1 MAEVEKARHPEARLT
16 DAARHDA
23 AEMAEVGIDIEA
35 DAMEAYPALH
45 PDADGGDLVL
55 AALALVPPAHPD
67 ADPVLPAL
75 AADVE
80 GRERT
85 DQPFLQVGH
94 EPAHV
99 AAAPLQVK
107 HHVGD
112 ALARSVISEL
122 AAAAGGKHRKPRLDE
137 VLGPSAGPGR
147 VERRMLDKPDQLVRL
162 AGRDGGRPRLHD
174 RKRLLIGHRRS
185 FDAPGRR

>member
-1 MAEVEKARHPEARLT
+1 
-16 DAARHDA
+16 
-23 AEMAEVGIDIEA
+23 MAEVGIDIEA

-80 GRERT
+80 GRERA

-122 AAAAGGKHRKPRLDE
+122 AAAAGGPINVGIRLSHASIAAAT
-137 VLGPSAGPGR
+137 VAASSVAP
-147 VERRMLDKPDQLVRL
+147 
-162 AGRDGGRPRLHD
+162 
-174 RKRLLIGHRRS
+174 LLYPHCR
-185 FDAPGRR
+185 FVTCCALP

>member
-1 MAEVEKARHPEARLT
+1 MTEVEKARHPKARLA

-23 AEMAEVGIDIEA
+23 AEMAEIGIDIEA
-35 DAMEAYPALH
+35 DAMQAYPALH

-55 AALALVPPAHPD
+55 AALALVPPAHPH

-80 GRERT
+80 GRERA

-99 AAAPLQVK
+99 AATPLKVK

-112 ALARSVISEL
+112 ALARPVIREL
-122 AAAAGGKHRKPRLDE
+122 PAAPGGKHWEPRLDK
-137 VLGPSAGPGR
+137 VFGPGAGPPRLELGTL
-147 VERRMLDKPDQLVRL
+147 EKPDQLCRL
-162 AGRDGGRPRLHD
+162 AGRDGRRPRLHD
-174 RKRLLIGHRRS
+174 GE
-185 FDAPGRR
+185 